1 MQQQERID
9 FMRAIAK
16 EVTEHE
22 ASVLKGGTALLL
34 TRNLDRFSED
44 MDFDFPPGSQSDLRA
59 HIQRAAQK
67 IGLSIAS
74 INIKKD
80 TETTKRYMVHY
91 DSASSSQEYPLKVE
105 CSMRNEIQS
114 QDVEIID
121 GIRTYKVSRL
131 AELKAEAFVNRNKA
145 RDSYDVAFLLDTYP
159 DEIKQNTWDQIRQ
172 HVQDRGINDLCD
184 AFDKEKQRDPIL
196 SEFDGADVILRLQEC
211 VQHHDLPNMAEV
223 QAAESKASMI
233 QSMNKSADG
242 MSVVEGQDIGS
253 IEEGYMMAANEVKYE
268 AQQARTAN
276 AEAQTQGFK
285 IGDKVVFQPHDA
297 KSAVTGTITA
307 TKEDKDGNKK
317 VTLKCGRVSLTVSEE
332 KGTFTKAP
340 SVEKESGKEYAKD
353 MAMKSLGSEGKV
365 LLARYKGAYTGPII
379 GTTSTFAIQKVNE
392 NTAVLHRLKDLQ
404 TQDKDAQ
411 GLIKEGEDLSI
422 VKDGTGVSISRTE
435 ARDRDNDKVRT
446 QQKTRGSMS
455 R

>member
-1 MQQQERID
+1 MNQDDKGGALFFQKARKALNSARKTLEDDPENAVNRSHQSMFLAASGILALKGVKDIKTHQEVMDKFEELFVKTGILEEELGRELE
-9 FMRAIAK
+9 RAENLA
-16 EVTEHE
+16 HE
-22 ASVLKGGTALLL
+22 ADYDPNIT
-34 TRNLDRFSED
+34 FSHQE
-44 MDFDFPPGSQSDLRA
+44 
-59 HIQRAAQK
+59 AQDQIEK
-67 IGLSIAS
+67 AEHFLSAVEQVIGL
-74 INIKKD
+74 NQ
-80 TETTKRYMVHY
+80 E
-91 DSASSSQEYPLKVE
+91 SQ
-105 CSMRNEIQS
+105 R
-114 QDVEIID
+114 
-121 GIRTYKVSRL
+121 
-131 AELKAEAFVNRNKA
+131 
-145 RDSYDVAFLLDTYP
+145 
-159 DEIKQNTWDQIRQ
+159 
-172 HVQDRGINDLCD
+172 
-184 AFDKEKQRDPIL
+184 
-196 SEFDGADVILRLQEC
+196 
-211 VQHHDLPNMAEV
+211 DLPNMADV

-233 QSMNKSADG
+233 QSMNKSSDG
-242 MSVVEGQDIGS
+242 MSVVEGQDVGY
-253 IEEGYMMAANEVKYE
+253 IEEGYIMAANEVKYE

-353 MAMKSLGSEGKV
+353 LAMKSLGSEGKV
-365 LLARYKGAYTGPII
+365 LLARNKGAYTGPII
-379 GTTSTFAIQKVNE
+379 GMTSTFAIQKVNE

>member
-1 MQQQERID
+1 
-9 FMRAIAK
+9 
-16 EVTEHE
+16 
-22 ASVLKGGTALLL
+22 
-34 TRNLDRFSED
+34 
-44 MDFDFPPGSQSDLRA
+44 
-59 HIQRAAQK
+59 
-67 IGLSIAS
+67 
-74 INIKKD
+74 
-80 TETTKRYMVHY
+80 
-91 DSASSSQEYPLKVE
+91 
-105 CSMRNEIQS
+105 
-114 QDVEIID
+114 
-121 GIRTYKVSRL
+121 
-131 AELKAEAFVNRNKA
+131 
-145 RDSYDVAFLLDTYP
+145 
-159 DEIKQNTWDQIRQ
+159 
-172 HVQDRGINDLCD
+172 
-184 AFDKEKQRDPIL
+184 
-196 SEFDGADVILRLQEC
+196 
-211 VQHHDLPNMAEV
+211 MAEV

-353 MAMKSLGSEGKV
+353 LAMKTLGSEGKV
-365 LLARYKGAYTGPII
+365 LLARNKGAYTGPII

>member
-1 MQQQERID
+1 MNQDDKDGALFFQKAFQALNSAKKTLEDDQENAVNRSHQSM
-9 FMRAIAK
+9 FFA
-16 EVTEHE
+16 
-22 ASVLKGGTALLL
+22 ASGILALKGVKDIKTHQEVMDKFEELFVKTGLLEEEL
-34 TRNLDRFSED
+34 GRELERTENLGHKADYDPNITFSHQE
-44 MDFDFPPGSQSDLRA
+44 
-59 HIQRAAQK
+59 AQEQIEK
-67 IGLSIAS
+67 AEHFLSAVEQVIGL
-74 INIKKD
+74 NQ
-80 TETTKRYMVHY
+80 E
-91 DSASSSQEYPLKVE
+91 SQ
-105 CSMRNEIQS
+105 R
-114 QDVEIID
+114 
-121 GIRTYKVSRL
+121 
-131 AELKAEAFVNRNKA
+131 
-145 RDSYDVAFLLDTYP
+145 
-159 DEIKQNTWDQIRQ
+159 
-172 HVQDRGINDLCD
+172 
-184 AFDKEKQRDPIL
+184 
-196 SEFDGADVILRLQEC
+196 
-211 VQHHDLPNMAEV
+211 DLPNMADV

-233 QSMNKSADG
+233 QSMNKSSDG
-242 MSVVEGQDIGS
+242 MSVVEGQDVGY
-253 IEEGYMMAANEVKYE
+253 IEEGYIMAANEVKYE

-353 MAMKSLGSEGKV
+353 LAMKTLGSEGKV

>member
-1 MQQQERID
+1 MNQDDKDGALFFQKARKALNSARKTLEDDPENAVNRSHQSI
-9 FMRAIAK
+9 FLA
-16 EVTEHE
+16 
-22 ASVLKGGTALLL
+22 ASGILVLKGVKGVKDIKTHQEVMDKFEELFVKTGILEEELGRELERVEHLAHEADYDPNI
-34 TRNLDRFSED
+34 TFSHQE
-44 MDFDFPPGSQSDLRA
+44 
-59 HIQRAAQK
+59 AQDQIEK
-67 IGLSIAS
+67 AEHFLSAVEQVIGL
-74 INIKKD
+74 NQ
-80 TETTKRYMVHY
+80 E
-91 DSASSSQEYPLKVE
+91 SQ
-105 CSMRNEIQS
+105 R
-114 QDVEIID
+114 
-121 GIRTYKVSRL
+121 
-131 AELKAEAFVNRNKA
+131 
-145 RDSYDVAFLLDTYP
+145 
-159 DEIKQNTWDQIRQ
+159 
-172 HVQDRGINDLCD
+172 
-184 AFDKEKQRDPIL
+184 
-196 SEFDGADVILRLQEC
+196 
-211 VQHHDLPNMAEV
+211 DLPNMADV

-233 QSMNKSADG
+233 QSMNKSSDG
-242 MSVVEGQDIGS
+242 MSVVEGQDIGY

-276 AEAQTQGFK
+276 AEAQTQGFN
-285 IGDKVVFQPHDA
+285 IGDKVVFQPHDV

-353 MAMKSLGSEGKV
+353 LAMKSLGSEGKV
-365 LLARYKGAYTGPII
+365 LLARNKGAYTGPII
-379 GTTSTFAIQKVNE
+379 GMTSTFAIQKVNE

>member
-1 MQQQERID
+1 MNQDDKGGALFFQKARKALNSARKTLEDDPENAVNRSHQSM
-9 FMRAIAK
+9 FLA
-16 EVTEHE
+16 
-22 ASVLKGGTALLL
+22 ASGILVLKGVKGVKDIKTHQEVMDKFEELFVKTGILEEELGRELERVEHLAHEADYDPNI
-34 TRNLDRFSED
+34 TFSHQE
-44 MDFDFPPGSQSDLRA
+44 
-59 HIQRAAQK
+59 AQDQIEK
-67 IGLSIAS
+67 AEHFLSAVEQVIGL
-74 INIKKD
+74 NQ
-80 TETTKRYMVHY
+80 E
-91 DSASSSQEYPLKVE
+91 SQ
-105 CSMRNEIQS
+105 R
-114 QDVEIID
+114 
-121 GIRTYKVSRL
+121 
-131 AELKAEAFVNRNKA
+131 
-145 RDSYDVAFLLDTYP
+145 
-159 DEIKQNTWDQIRQ
+159 
-172 HVQDRGINDLCD
+172 
-184 AFDKEKQRDPIL
+184 
-196 SEFDGADVILRLQEC
+196 
-211 VQHHDLPNMAEV
+211 DLPNMADV

-233 QSMNKSADG
+233 QSMNKSSDG

-353 MAMKSLGSEGKV
+353 LAMKSLGSEGKV
-365 LLARYKGAYTGPII
+365 LLARNKGAYTGPII
-379 GTTSTFAIQKVNE
+379 GMTSTFAIQKVNE

>member
-1 MQQQERID
+1 MNQDDKDGALFFQKARKALNSARKTLEDDPENAVNRSHQSM
-9 FMRAIAK
+9 FLA
-16 EVTEHE
+16 
-22 ASVLKGGTALLL
+22 ASGILVLKGVKGVKDIKTHQEVMDKFEELFVKTGILEEELGRELERVEHLAHEADYDPNI
-34 TRNLDRFSED
+34 TFSHQE
-44 MDFDFPPGSQSDLRA
+44 
-59 HIQRAAQK
+59 AQDQIEK
-67 IGLSIAS
+67 AEHFLSAVEQVIGL
-74 INIKKD
+74 NQ
-80 TETTKRYMVHY
+80 E
-91 DSASSSQEYPLKVE
+91 SQ
-105 CSMRNEIQS
+105 R
-114 QDVEIID
+114 
-121 GIRTYKVSRL
+121 
-131 AELKAEAFVNRNKA
+131 
-145 RDSYDVAFLLDTYP
+145 
-159 DEIKQNTWDQIRQ
+159 
-172 HVQDRGINDLCD
+172 
-184 AFDKEKQRDPIL
+184 
-196 SEFDGADVILRLQEC
+196 
-211 VQHHDLPNMAEV
+211 DLPNMADV

-233 QSMNKSADG
+233 QSMNKSSDG
-242 MSVVEGQDIGS
+242 MSVVEGQDIGY

-276 AEAQTQGFK
+276 AEAQTQGFN
-285 IGDKVVFQPHDA
+285 IGDKVVFQPHDV

-353 MAMKSLGSEGKV
+353 LAMKSLGSEGKV
-365 LLARYKGAYTGPII
+365 LLARNKGAYTGPII
-379 GTTSTFAIQKVNE
+379 GMTSTFAIQKVNE